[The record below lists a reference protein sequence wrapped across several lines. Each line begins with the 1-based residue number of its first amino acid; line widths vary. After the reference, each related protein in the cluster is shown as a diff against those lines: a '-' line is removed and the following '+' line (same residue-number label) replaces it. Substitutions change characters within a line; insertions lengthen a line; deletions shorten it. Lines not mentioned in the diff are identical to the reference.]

1 MHPIDP
7 TDPTQTPSAD
17 VRFRM
22 RAPTR
27 SLEASVRLR
36 HTATGW
42 IATSEADG
50 RATTGIGPSPRDAVV
65 ASLGWLGRS
74 TLSELLA
81 DLGLFDVSRR
91 IRALGQA
98 APASIG

>member
-7 TDPTQTPSAD
+7 TGAVQTASAD

-22 RAPTR
+22 WAPTR

-36 HTATGW
+36 HTPAGW
-42 IATSEADG
+42 IAKSEAEG
-50 RATTGIGPSPRDAVV
+50 RVTTGIGPSPRDAVV

-74 TLSELLA
+74 ALSELLA

-91 IRALGQA
+91 IRTLEVAALA
-98 APASIG
+98 

>member
-1 MHPIDP
+1 MQPIDP
-7 TDPTQTPSAD
+7 TDEPQTAIAD

-22 RAPTR
+22 WAPTR
-27 SLEASVRLR
+27 SLEASVRIR
-36 HTATGW
+36 HTPAGW
-42 IATSEADG
+42 IATSEAEG

-74 TLSELLA
+74 ALSELLA

-91 IRALGQA
+91 IRTLEVAALA
-98 APASIG
+98 

>member
-7 TDPTQTPSAD
+7 TDAAQTVSAD

-22 RAPTR
+22 WAPTH
-27 SLEASVRLR
+27 SLEASIRLR
-36 HTATGW
+36 HTPSGW
-42 IATSEADG
+42 VATSEAEG

-65 ASLGWLGRS
+65 ASLGWLGRA

-98 APASIG
+98 APAPFG

>member
-1 MHPIDP
+1 MQPIDS
-7 TDPTQTPSAD
+7 TDEAQTVSAD

-22 RAPTR
+22 WAPTR

-36 HTATGW
+36 HTPAGW
-42 IATSEADG
+42 IATSEAEG

-74 TLSELLA
+74 ALSELLA

-91 IRALGQA
+91 IRTLGMAL
-98 APASIG
+98 PASTG